1 MELAYAPPFGSA
13 KDPVNLAG
21 MAIQNVLPVDVQLA
35 HWNEV
40 ASLNPPQTVLLD
52 VPLDQ
57 IRSRMHMEN
66 CNNPKPVLRESL

>member
-52 VPLDQ
+52 VPLD
-57 IRSRMHMEN
+57 
-66 CNNPKPVLRESL
+66 